1 MIKSLA
7 YTHIWIALGAGS
19 AAAASMLM
27 VQPHL
32 AVWPAAG
39 QGIALLT
46 AFTGLAYTIQRLVKL
61 HRHPDRIP
69 EQRRLFLKTWRWAL
83 ISGWSVALTAACV
96 WAYPEIGYWW
106 AWMNENLILVG
117 GIFILTW
124 GYASNPFTGG
134 RGWREV
140 PRAKWPAIALVW
152 GVSTGWMPLD
162 WVEAPAD
169 SIRWLNFAAQTAF
182 VAGITLPFDV
192 RDVGIDSS
200 ALKTMPQV
208 VGLRFAGLLALG
220 LVSIS
225 GLLFFS
231 IDPGWGRVA
240 ATGFALVGILIS
252 MRHSSEWVCSL
263 WLDGC
268 LILQGV
274 LAFLTFNAGF

>member
-27 VQPHL
+27 MEPTLV
-32 AVWPAAG
+32 VWTAAG

-46 AFTGLAYTIQRLVKL
+46 AFTGLAYTVQRLVKL

-69 EQRRLFLKTWRWAL
+69 AERRLFLKTWRWPLVLSWLAAL
-83 ISGWSVALTAACV
+83 AAACAF
-96 WAYPEIGYWW
+96 AYPEMVFWW
-106 AWMNENLILVG
+106 GWMNENLILVG

-134 RGWREV
+134 HGWRDI

-162 WVEAPAD
+162 WVEAPVD
-169 SIRWLNFAAQTAF
+169 SARWLNLAAQTAF
-182 VAGITLPFDV
+182 IAGITLPFDV
-192 RDVGIDSS
+192 RDVSIDSS

-208 VGLRFAGLLALG
+208 VGLRYSGLLALS
-220 LVSIS
+220 LVVIS
-225 GLLFFS
+225 ALLFLS
-231 IDPGWGRVA
+231 IDPGLGRVA
-240 ATGFALVGILIS
+240 ASGFALIGILLS
-252 MRHSSEWVCSL
+252 MRNSNEWVCSL

-274 LAFLTFNAGF
+274 LAFLTFNT